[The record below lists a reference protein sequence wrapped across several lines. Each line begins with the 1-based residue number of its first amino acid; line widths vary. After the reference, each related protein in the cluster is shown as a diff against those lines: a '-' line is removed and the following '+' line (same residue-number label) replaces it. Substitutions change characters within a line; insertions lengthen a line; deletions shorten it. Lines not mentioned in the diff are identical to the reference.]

1 MSKIKVF
8 LFVLISILVL
18 LIGFFT
24 HKIYQQWVSY
34 PSNSPQGEYKLYVEP
49 GDAPQT
55 IANKLQADNVIHDSK
70 LFLLRAKLNP
80 IENLQIGEYTL
91 ILPADAGDIIKQ
103 LNVQSEIIRQQ
114 NLQVAN
120 RPAVKVILRE
130 GLTLDDYA
138 QILYDAKVIN
148 DKQKFLD
155 FAKEPANFDK
165 QKYPFLPKPLDCAY
179 GNIQNCAKYYPEG
192 YLYPD
197 TYQFFLES
205 TITEVYDKI
214 LTNFKTKVWSKV
226 ADQVTK
232 ANLDFE
238 KIVILASVL
247 EKETG
252 RTKGITSANLDEVN
266 QERKLMAQVFYNRLA
281 KNMKWQSDVTIEY
294 GTGRK
299 VCQQT
304 FKVDNCFLLDDP
316 IVKHKYN
323 TYLNIGYPI
332 GPVSNPQFFN
342 IEAAINPIPNDYL
355 FFVSDVTGKKY
366 FAKTE
371 EEHFALIRKVNQ
383 INRELGA

>member
-1 MSKIKVF
+1 MSKIKIL
-8 LFVLISILVL
+8 LFVLISIIVL
-18 LIGFFT
+18 LAGIFVRNV
-24 HKIYQQWVSY
+24 YQQWVGY
-34 PSNSPQGEYKLYVEP
+34 PPNSPKGEYKLVVVA
-49 GDAPQT
+49 GDTPQT
-55 IANKLQADNVIHDSK
+55 IAVKLQADNVIYDSN
-70 LFLLRAKLNP
+70 LFLLRTKLSP
-80 IENLQIGEYTL
+80 IDTLQIGEYTL
-91 ILPADAGDIIKQ
+91 MLPADAGSIIKQ

-114 NLQVAN
+114 NLQIAN
-120 RPAVKVILRE
+120 RPSVKVVFRE

-138 QILYDAKVIN
+138 QILHNAKVIS

-155 FAKEPANFDK
+155 FAKNPTNFNR
-165 QKYPFLPKPLDCAY
+165 QKYPFLPKPLNCVY

-197 TYQFFLES
+197 TYQFFLDS
-205 TITEVYDKI
+205 EVSEIYDKM
-214 LTNFKTKVWSKV
+214 LANFQTKVWSKV
-226 ADQVTK
+226 SEQVAK

-281 KNMKWQSDVTIEY
+281 KGMKWQSDVTIEY
-294 GTGRK
+294 GTGRR

-323 TYLNIGYPI
+323 TYLNTGYPI

-342 IEAAINPIPNDYL
+342 IEAAINPIPNEYL

-366 FAKTE
+366 FAKNE

>member
-1 MSKIKVF
+1 MSKIKIF
-8 LFVLISILVL
+8 LSILISSIIV

-24 HKIYQQWVSY
+24 YSIYQQWVGY
-34 PSNSPQGEYKLYVEP
+34 PPNSPTGEYKLYVDS
-49 GDAPQT
+49 GDTPQT
-55 IANKLQADNVIHDSK
+55 VASKLQADNVIHDSR
-70 LFLLRAKLNP
+70 LFLLRAKFNP
-80 IENLQIGEYTL
+80 IETLQVGEYTL
-91 ILPADAGDIIKQ
+91 TLPADVGSIIKQ

-114 NLQVAN
+114 NLQAAN
-120 RPAVKVILRE
+120 RPSVKVTLRE

-138 QILYDAKVIN
+138 QILSDAKVIA

-155 FAKEPANFDK
+155 FAKQPTNFDR

-197 TYQFFLES
+197 TYQFFLDS
-205 TITEVYDKI
+205 TITEVYDKM
-214 LTNFKTKVWSKV
+214 LTNFKIKVWSKV
-226 ADQVTK
+226 ADQVVK

-252 RTKGITSANLDEVN
+252 RTRGITKANLDEVN

-294 GTGRK
+294 GTGRR

-316 IVKHKYN
+316 VAQHKYN
-323 TYLNIGYPI
+323 TYLQSGYPI
-332 GPVSNPQFFN
+332 GSISNPQFFN
-342 IEAAINPIPNDYL
+342 IEAAINPTPNEYL

-383 INRELGA
+383 INRELGS